1 MIKISDLLEKIG
13 ATIIDAGGL
22 DIRDVD
28 AGEEPFLYS
37 SGNRGPG
44 YVMIKGLVG
53 QPEVL
58 QYLTW
63 QLALKMVEAGVDKE
77 FDFIAANAT
86 GGMVPGW
93 QLRNDLERLTGEEIP
108 YVYVRETRKVGGHKE
123 HITGDRNN
131 PLMNTLRIDGRNRA
145 LVFEELVN
153 FAETTTNSAKV
164 LREADYRADVAGT
177 ILSYQNPKAQELLDE
192 TGVRLTHLIGLP
204 DLINVAETLT
214 YVDGTKRF
222 KSEAV
227 QSYRDFLADPVKW
240 QLDRGYEL
248 PEK

>member
-1 MIKISDLLEKIG
+1 MDNLEKIS
-13 ATIIDAGGL
+13 AVIIDAGGL

-28 AGEEPFLYS
+28 SGEEPFLYS

-53 QPEVL
+53 QPSVL
-58 QYLTW
+58 KYLTN
-63 QLALKMVEAGVDKE
+63 QLALKILDKEINQE
-77 FDFIAANAT
+77 FDFIAGNAT

-93 QLRNDLERLTGEEIP
+93 QLRNDLEELTGQEFP

-131 PLMNTLRIDGRNRA
+131 PLIKKGDRA
-145 LVFEELVN
+145 IVFEELVN

-164 LREADYRADVAGT
+164 LREAGYYVNVAGT
-177 ILSYQNPKAQELLDE
+177 ILSYQNPKAQELLGE
-192 TGVRLTHLIGLP
+192 TEVGLTHLIGLP
-204 DLINVAETLT
+204 DLIDAAEST
-214 YVDGTKRF
+214 GKF

-227 QSYRDFLADPVKW
+227 QSYRDLLANPVKW

-248 PEK
+248 PKK